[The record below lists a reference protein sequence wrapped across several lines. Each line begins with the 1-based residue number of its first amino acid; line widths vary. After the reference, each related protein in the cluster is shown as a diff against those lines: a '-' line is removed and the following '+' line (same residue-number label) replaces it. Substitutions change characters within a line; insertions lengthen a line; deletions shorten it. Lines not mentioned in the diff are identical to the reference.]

1 MISSIKQKFLNSTP
15 SSSVASAAFVIAA
28 AGVLSRVL
36 GLLRDRILASHFGA
50 GDALDI
56 YYAAFR
62 VPDLIYNLLIL
73 GALSA
78 AFIPVF
84 TSLIAK
90 DEQDEA
96 WELVNIF
103 LTTALLFLII
113 LAGILAIFAPQLMKL
128 ITPGFS
134 ADKMRGVI
142 ALTRIMF
149 LSPIFLGVSGIFGGI
164 LNSFKRFLL
173 YSLAPIMYNLGII
186 FGAIFLVKPFG
197 IAGLAWG
204 VVIGAFLHL
213 AIQYPNVKLVGLKYF
228 PHLNFKNRN
237 LRRVLTLMLPR
248 TMGLAVTQINLL
260 IVTVIAST
268 LAAGSLAIFN
278 FANNLQSFP
287 IGIFAIPFAL
297 AVFPILSHHAARDE
311 RDIFVRNFSKTFRQ
325 ILFFIIPASILILV
339 LRAQIVRIV
348 LGSGK
353 FDWED
358 TILTFQALGIF
369 AVSLFA
375 QSTIP
380 LLARSFYALHNT
392 RVPFLTGIV
401 GEALN
406 LGAALILSRHYGVLG
421 LVWAFTLASIVN
433 MFLLILILR
442 NKLDDLD
449 DRKIISVVF
458 KISIAAV
465 AAGLFAQIGKYIIE
479 PYINLDTFLG
489 VFSQMSFSGALGIAV
504 YFSLVHFF
512 NLEEFHYIKKL
523 FSSRIF
529 RLRRPSIPE
538 DPTEASGI

>member
-1 MISSIKQKFLNSTP
+1 MIKSLAHKFKNSSP

-28 AGVLSRVL
+28 AGILSRVL

-50 GDALDI
+50 GDTLDV

-90 DEQDEA
+90 DEENEA
-96 WELVNIF
+96 WELVNVF
-103 LTTALLFLII
+103 LTTALLFLIV
-113 LAGILAIFAPQLMKL
+113 LAAILAIFAPYLMKA

-134 ADKMRGVI
+134 EEKFHGVVT
-142 ALTRIMF
+142 LTRIMF
-149 LSPIFLGVSGIFGGI
+149 LSPIFLGISGIFGGI
-164 LNSFKRFLL
+164 LNSFKRFLI

-186 FGAIFLVKPFG
+186 FGALFLVKPFG

-204 VVIGAFLHL
+204 VVIGAFLHM
-213 AIQYPNVKLVGLKYF
+213 AIQYPNVKMIGLKYF

-237 LRRVLTLMLPR
+237 FRKVVTLMIPR
-248 TMGLAVTQINLL
+248 TLGLAVTQINLL
-260 IVTVIAST
+260 VVTIIAST
-268 LAAGSLAIFN
+268 LAAGSLSIFN

-311 RDIFVRNFSKTFRQ
+311 RGIFIQNFSKTFRQ

-348 LGSGK
+348 LGAGN
-353 FDWED
+353 FDWQD

-392 RVPFLTGIV
+392 RVPFLTGIISEV
-401 GEALN
+401 FN
-406 LGAALILSRHYGVLG
+406 LATALILSRYWGVLG
-421 LVWAFTLASIVN
+421 LVWALSLSSIVN
-433 MFLLILILR
+433 MFLLTFILR
-442 NKLDDLD
+442 KKLDDLD
-449 DRKIISVVF
+449 DKKIVSVVF
-458 KISIAAV
+458 KISVSAL
-465 AAGLFAQIGKYIIE
+465 AAGLIAQVAKYLVS
-479 PYINLDTFLG
+479 PHVNLDTFLG
-489 VFSQMSFSGALGIAV
+489 VFWQMLFAGTLGLAA
-504 YFSLVHFF
+504 YFIFTRLF
-512 NLEEFHYIKKL
+512 NLEEFHYLKKI
-523 FSSRIF
+523 FSGRVF
-529 RLRRPSIPE
+529 RLRAALPE

>member
-1 MISSIKQKFLNSTP
+1 MIKSIKQKFLNSTP
-15 SSSVASAAFVIAA
+15 SSSVASAAFVIAM
-28 AGVLSRVL
+28 AGILSRVL
-36 GLLRDRILASHFGA
+36 GLFRDRILASHFGA
-50 GDALDI
+50 GDTLDI

-84 TSLIAK
+84 TGLIAK
-90 DEQDEA
+90 DEKSEA
-96 WELVNIF
+96 WELVNVF
-103 LTTALLFLII
+103 LTTALLFLIV
-113 LAGILAIFAPQLMKL
+113 LAAIFAIFAPFLMKI

-134 ADKMRGVI
+134 NEKFHGVVT
-142 ALTRIMF
+142 LTRIMF
-149 LSPIFLGVSGIFGGI
+149 LSPIFLGISGIFGGI
-164 LNSFKRFLL
+164 LNSFKRFLI

-186 FGAIFLVKPFG
+186 FGALFLVKPFG
-197 IAGLAWG
+197 IAGLACG
-204 VVIGAFLHL
+204 VVIGAFFHM
-213 AIQYPNVKLVGLKYF
+213 AIQYPNVKMVGLKYF
-228 PHLNFKNRN
+228 PRLSFKNKN
-237 LRRVLTLMLPR
+237 LRKVITLMIPR

-260 IVTVIAST
+260 VVTIIAST

-287 IGIFAIPFAL
+287 LGIFAIPFAL

-311 RDIFVRNFSKTFRQ
+311 RDVFIQNFSKTFRQ

-348 LGSGK
+348 LGAGN
-353 FDWED
+353 FDWQD

-392 RVPFLTGIV
+392 KVPFLTGIIS
-401 GEALN
+401 EAFN
-406 LGAALILSRHYGVLG
+406 LAAALILSRYWGVLG
-421 LVWAFTLASIVN
+421 LVWALSLSSIVN
-433 MFLLILILR
+433 MFLLVFILR
-442 NKLDDLD
+442 NKLDNLD
-449 DRKIISVVF
+449 DKKIISVIL
-458 KISIAAV
+458 KISISAL
-465 AAGLFAQIGKYIIE
+465 AAGLVAQVTKYLIS

-489 VFSQMSFSGALGIAV
+489 VFWQMFFAGGLGLAT
-504 YFSLVHFF
+504 YFTFTRLFD
-512 NLEEFHYIKKL
+512 LEEFHYLKKI

-529 RLRRPSIPE
+529 RLRPPLPE

>member
-1 MISSIKQKFLNSTP
+1 MIKSLQNKFLNSSP
-15 SSSVASAAFVIAA
+15 SSSVASAALVIAA
-28 AGVLSRVL
+28 AGILSRVL

-50 GDALDI
+50 GDTLDV

-90 DEQDEA
+90 DENDEA
-96 WELVNIF
+96 WELVNVF
-103 LTTALLFLII
+103 LTTSLIFLVL
-113 LAGILAIFAPQLMKL
+113 LAGIFALFAPYLMKL

-134 ADKMRGVI
+134 DGKLREVVM
-142 ALTRIMF
+142 LTRIMF
-149 LSPIFLGVSGIFGGI
+149 LSPIFLGISGIFGGI
-164 LNSFKRFLL
+164 LNSFKRFLI

-204 VVIGAFLHL
+204 VVIGAFLHM
-213 AIQYPNVKLVGLKYF
+213 AVQYPNVKIVGLRYF

-237 LRRVLTLMLPR
+237 LQKVITLMIPR
-248 TMGLAVTQINLL
+248 TLGLAVTQINLL
-260 IVTVIAST
+260 IVTIIAST
-268 LAAGSLAIFN
+268 LAAGSLSIFN

-287 IGIFAIPFAL
+287 LGIFAIPFAL

-311 RDIFVRNFSKTFRQ
+311 RDIFIQNFSKTFRQ

-348 LGSGK
+348 LGTGK

-358 TILTFQALGIF
+358 TIMTFQALGIF

-401 GEALN
+401 GEAMN
-406 LGAALILSRHYGVLG
+406 LGAALILSRYYGILG
-421 LVWAFTLASIVN
+421 LVWAFSLSSIVN
-433 MFLLILILR
+433 MFLLIFILR
-442 NKLDDLD
+442 NKLDHLD
-449 DRKIISVVF
+449 DKKIISVILR
-458 KISIAAV
+458 ISVSAL
-465 AAGLFAQIGKYIIE
+465 AAGLIAQLAKYFIE
-479 PYINLDTFLG
+479 PFINLDTFVG
-489 VFSQMSFSGALGIAV
+489 VFSQMMVAGGLGVAT
-504 YFSLVHFF
+504 YCLLTHFF
-512 NLEEFHYIKKL
+512 DLEEFHYLKNF
-523 FSSRIF
+523 FSSRLLH
-529 RLRRPSIPE
+529 LRQPIPE

>member
-1 MISSIKQKFLNSTP
+1 MIKSIKQKFLNSNP
-15 SSSVASAAFVIAA
+15 SSSVASAAFVIAM
-28 AGVLSRVL
+28 AGILSRVL

-50 GDALDI
+50 GDSLDI

-84 TSLIAK
+84 TGLIAK
-90 DEQDEA
+90 DKESEA
-96 WELVNIF
+96 WELVNVF
-103 LTTALLFLII
+103 LTTALLFLIV
-113 LAGILAIFAPQLMKL
+113 LAAILAIFAPFLMKI

-134 ADKMRGVI
+134 EEKFHGVVT
-142 ALTRIMF
+142 LTRIMF
-149 LSPIFLGVSGIFGGI
+149 LSPIFLGISGIFGGI
-164 LNSFKRFLL
+164 LNSFKRFLI

-186 FGAIFLVKPFG
+186 FGALFLVKPFG

-204 VVIGAFLHL
+204 VVIGAFLHM
-213 AIQYPNVKLVGLKYF
+213 AIQYPNVKMIGLKYF
-228 PHLNFKNRN
+228 PRLNFRNKN
-237 LRRVLTLMLPR
+237 LQKVITLMIPR

-260 IVTVIAST
+260 VVTIIAST

-287 IGIFAIPFAL
+287 LGIFAIPFAL

-311 RDIFVRNFSKTFRQ
+311 RDIFIQNFSKTFRQ

-348 LGSGK
+348 LGAGN
-353 FDWED
+353 FDWQD

-375 QSTIP
+375 
-380 LLARSFYALHNT
+380 LHNT
-392 RVPFLTGIV
+392 KIPFLTGIISEV
-401 GEALN
+401 FN
-406 LGAALILSRHYGVLG
+406 LVAALVLSRYWGVLG
-421 LVWAFTLASIVN
+421 LVWALSLSSIVN
-433 MFLLILILR
+433 MFLLVFILR
-442 NKLDDLD
+442 HKLDNLD
-449 DRKIISVVF
+449 DKKIVFVVLKISV
-458 KISIAAV
+458 SAL
-465 AAGLFAQIGKYIIE
+465 AAGLVAQLAKYLIN

-489 VFSQMSFSGALGIAV
+489 VFWQMLFAGGLGLATYCILARI
-504 YFSLVHFF
+504 F
-512 NLEEFHYIKKL
+512 NLEEFHYLKKI
-523 FSSRIF
+523 FSARIF
-529 RLRRPSIPE
+529 RLRAPLPE

>member
-1 MISSIKQKFLNSTP
+1 M
-15 SSSVASAAFVIAA
+15 ASAAFVIAM
-28 AGVLSRVL
+28 AGILSRVL

-50 GDALDI
+50 GDTLDI

-62 VPDLIYNLLIL
+62 VPDLVYNLLIL

-90 DEQDEA
+90 DEENEA
-96 WELVNIF
+96 WELVNVF
-103 LTTALLFLII
+103 LTTALLFLVII
-113 LAGILAIFAPQLMKL
+113 AAIFAIFAPQLMKL

-134 ADKMRGVI
+134 ADKLQGV
-142 ALTRIMF
+142 ATLTRIMF
-149 LSPIFLGVSGIFGGI
+149 LSPIFLGISGIFGGI
-164 LNSFKRFLL
+164 LNSFKRFLI

-186 FGAIFLVKPFG
+186 FGAVFLVKPFG

-204 VVIGAFLHL
+204 VVIGAFFHMLV
-213 AIQYPNVKLVGLKYF
+213 QYPNVRMVGLKYF
-228 PHLNFKNRN
+228 PHLNFKNKN
-237 LRRVLTLMLPR
+237 LRKVITLMIPR

-260 IVTVIAST
+260 IVTIIAST
-268 LAAGSLAIFN
+268 LAAGSLSIFN

-311 RDIFVRNFSKTFRQ
+311 RDIFIHNFSKTFRQ

-348 LGSGK
+348 LGAGK
-353 FDWED
+353 FDWQD

-375 QSTIP
+375 QATIP
-380 LLARSFYALHNT
+380 LLARAFYALHNT
-392 RVPFLTGIV
+392 RVPFLAGIG
-401 GEALN
+401 GEAMN
-406 LGAALILSRHYGVLG
+406 LGAALILSRYYGVLG
-421 LVWAFTLASIVN
+421 LVWAFSLSSIVE
-433 MFLLILILR
+433 MFLLIFILR
-442 NKLDDLD
+442 NKLEYLD
-449 DRKIISVVF
+449 DKKIVSVIF
-458 KISIAAV
+458 KISLSAL
-465 AAGLFAQIGKYIIE
+465 AAGLVAQLAKYLIN

-489 VFSQMSFSGALGIAV
+489 VFWQMLFAGTFGTAA
-504 YFSLVHFF
+504 YLVLAHFF
-512 NLEEFHYIKKL
+512 DLEEFHYIKKL

-529 RLRRPSIPE
+529 RLRPPLPE

>member
-1 MISSIKQKFLNSTP
+1 MIKSLQQKFLNSTP
-15 SSSVASAAFVIAA
+15 SSSVASAAFVIAI
-28 AGVLSRVL
+28 AGILSRVL

-90 DEQDEA
+90 DEEKEA
-96 WELVNIF
+96 WELVNTF
-103 LTTALLFLII
+103 LTTALLFLVI
-113 LAGILAIFAPQLMKL
+113 LVGIFAIFAPYLVKI
-128 ITPGFS
+128 ITPGYTGE
-134 ADKMRGVI
+134 KMQSVVV
-142 ALTRIMF
+142 LTRIMF
-149 LSPIFLGVSGIFGGI
+149 LSPIFLGISGIFGGI
-164 LNSFKRFLL
+164 LNSFKRFLI
-173 YSLAPIMYNLGII
+173 YSLAPILYNLGII
-186 FGAIFLVKPFG
+186 FGALFLVKPFG

-204 VVIGAFLHL
+204 VVIGAFFHM
-213 AIQYPNVKLVGLKYF
+213 AIQYPNVKMTGLKYF
-228 PHLNFKNRN
+228 PRLNFKNKN
-237 LRRVLTLMLPR
+237 LRKILTLMIPR

-260 IVTVIAST
+260 VITIIAST

-287 IGIFAIPFAL
+287 LGIFAIPFAL
-297 AVFPILSHHAARDE
+297 AVFPILSHHAAKDE
-311 RDIFVRNFSKTFRQ
+311 HDIFIHNFSKTFRQ
-325 ILFFIIPASILILV
+325 ILFFIIPASVLILV

-401 GEALN
+401 GETIN
-406 LGAALILSRHYGVLG
+406 LGAALFLSRYYGVLG
-421 LVWAFTLASIVN
+421 LVWAFSMASIVN

-442 NKLDDLD
+442 NKLKRLD
-449 DRKIISVVF
+449 DKKIILVIL
-458 KISIAAV
+458 KISASAL
-465 AAGLFAQIGKYIIE
+465 AAGLVAQFVKYLVS
-479 PYINLDTFLG
+479 PYVNLDTFIG
-489 VFSQMSFSGALGIAV
+489 VFSQMTLAGTLGIAT
-504 YFSLVHFF
+504 YFVLTYFF
-512 NLEEFHYIKKL
+512 DLEELHYLKKL
-523 FSSRIF
+523 FSSRVF
-529 RLRRPSIPE
+529 RFRQPIPE